1 MNRRMTLATGV
12 VAVALL
18 VTSGCTLGSDGAKPG
33 VSPSVSESAT
43 PTAPKT
49 LGKADLPGDW
59 KADQAQWVVHF
70 NEDGTFIEDFHG
82 IVNFRVGTYEVN
94 GETVTLN
101 GGDGNTSTGTI
112 TGVTLVFRL
121 GTLTR
126 S

>member
-33 VSPSVSESAT
+33 VSPSVS
-43 PTAPKT
+43 
-49 LGKADLPGDW
+49 
-59 KADQAQWVVHF
+59 
-70 NEDGTFIEDFHG
+70 EDGTFIEDFHG